1 MPEDLGDRTEDATP
15 LKIQKAREEG
25 NVAKSVDLAGALLLL
40 FSTLLLMALVGPS
53 LDRLE
58 ALFHGVLG
66 NAGNPFSDGAAPAMV
81 SAASSGGV

>member
-1 MPEDLGDRTEDATP
+1 MWTPQDLPGPHRTEDATP

-58 ALFHGVLG
+58 VLFHGVLEG
-66 NAGNPFSDGAAPAMV
+66 FDYMFLIV
-81 SAASSGGV
+81 